1 MQLPEHKTCSECGF
15 NCIALLSWTK
25 CALQLLFALS
35 KPKRSDSDI
44 ITLGSWSVLSL
55 RLIGTFFLLEIETR
69 CCISTTETAQWQHS
83 G

>member
-1 MQLPEHKTCSECGF
+1 MQLTVSVDLIVWRSCHE
-15 NCIALLSWTK
+15 TK
-25 CALQLLFALS
+25 CALQLFARS
-35 KPKRSDSDI
+35 KANRSDSDI

-55 RLIGTFFLLEIETR
+55 RLIGTFFFLLEIENR